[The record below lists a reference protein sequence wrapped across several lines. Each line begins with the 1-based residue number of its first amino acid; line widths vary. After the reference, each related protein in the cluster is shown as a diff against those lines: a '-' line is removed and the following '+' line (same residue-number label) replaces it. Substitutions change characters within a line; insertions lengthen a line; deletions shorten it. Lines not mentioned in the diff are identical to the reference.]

1 MINYKTEKAEIVTI
15 GANEAKYLLDL
26 NSKNRKPK
34 NSIVAQYANDIK
46 NDKFKFNG
54 SSIVVSDNGILLD
67 GQHRLMALETA
78 INKFIKVVL
87 VTGVKEETME
97 TIDTG
102 TKRTA
107 GDVLTLNNIK
117 NSNSISAMVKNVLDE
132 FRLNTKYEYGTRKRQ
147 DKDSTSKIVIQ
158 YTNQEILDE
167 YLKNRTVYDEAI
179 EFGNTLYSGG
189 VRIKLLSPAVYAAF
203 YILLSRE
210 NKQEAKNFLR
220 EISMGIKHKECN
232 TAISLRDRL
241 INATI
246 KKTALTMQEV
256 RDMIVYH
263 FRKYVDNK
271 EVQKYTR
278 EQGTFKK
285 LND

>member
-26 NSKNRKPK
+26 NIKNRKQR
-34 NSIVAQYANDIK
+34 NSIVAQYMNDIK
-46 NDKFKFNG
+46 NDKFEFNG
-54 SSIVVSDNGILLD
+54 SSIVVSDSGVLLD

-78 INKFIKVVL
+78 MDKFIKVVL

-102 TKRTA
+102 AKRRA
-107 GDVLTLNNIK
+107 GDVLALNNIK
-117 NSNSISAMVKNVLDE
+117 NSKNVSAMVKNVLEE
-132 FRLNTKYEYGTRKRQ
+132 FGLNSKSEYGIRTRK
-147 DKDSTSKIVIQ
+147 DKECTSKIVIQ

-167 YLKNRTVYDEAI
+167 YLKNRIIYDEAI
-179 EFGNTLYSGG
+179 EFANGLYNSGT
-189 VRIKLLSPAVYAAF
+189 RLRSFSPSVYGAF
-203 YILLSRE
+203 YVLLSRE

-220 EISMGIKHKECN
+220 EISMGTKHKECN
-232 TAISLRDRL
+232 TAISLRGKL
-241 INATI
+241 LNVTI
-246 KKTALTMQEV
+246 KKTALSIQEV
-256 RDMIVYH
+256 RDMIVYY

-271 EVQKYTR
+271 EVQKYVR
-278 EQGTFKK
+278 EQAAFKK